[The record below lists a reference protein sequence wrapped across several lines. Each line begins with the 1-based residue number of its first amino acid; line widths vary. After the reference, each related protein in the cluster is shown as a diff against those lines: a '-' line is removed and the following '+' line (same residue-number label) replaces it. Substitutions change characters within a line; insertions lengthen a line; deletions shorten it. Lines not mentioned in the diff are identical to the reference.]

1 MNYPTTRTL
10 KDGREADLFSWVRG
24 DDGLWYV
31 EPSSTATKRARS
43 HKGGT
48 KTIEEIKGIA
58 AREVAD
64 YREGG
69 VVALDQ
75 FRYYE

>member
-1 MNYPTTRTL
+1 MNCPTTRTL
-10 KDGREADLFSWVRG
+10 PDGREADLFAWVLNEYG
-24 DDGLWYV
+24 EWVV
-31 EPSSTATKRARS
+31 ESTSEKGRKLPRT
-43 HKGGT
+43 HKG
-48 KTIEEIKGIA
+48 KSIEEIKGVA

-75 FRYYE
+75 FRYYQE